1 MQSLKLS
8 NSQSSNTNLL
18 LKRKTDVSRQTNP
31 KPSYTFTEQLTYRY
45 KNVSLFQWY
54 MPKHLKKAPDHA
66 KVPFTQAVRLPMVKE
81 LRRLGYE

>member
-1 MQSLKLS
+1 
-8 NSQSSNTNLL
+8 
-18 LKRKTDVSRQTNP
+18 
-31 KPSYTFTEQLTYRY
+31 
-45 KNVSLFQWY
+45 